1 MTTTMQNPTLTSE
14 QDLILRAQNG
24 DRSAFD
30 QLTTEYWPRMLR
42 TALRVV
48 RSPEDAEDATQQAF
62 VAAYTKLDRFR
73 GESSFATWLTRI
85 TLNESLTL
93 LRRRKRDF
101 RPVEDLADPNGETI
115 RPELPD
121 TTENPEQRFLRDET
135 SNLLQMSLGAVK
147 PAYRK
152 AMKLRLSEDL
162 SVEEIAGRLK
172 IPVNTIKVHLYR
184 GRQAMKS
191 FLEQKMTLPQAA

>member
-1 MTTTMQNPTLTSE
+1 MSTTQTTKLTGE
-14 QDLILRAQNG
+14 PELILRAQNG
-24 DRSAFD
+24 DRNAFD
-30 QLTTEYWPRMLR
+30 ELTKEYWPRMLR

-48 RSPEDAEDATQQAF
+48 RNPEDAEDATQQAF
-62 VAAYTKLDRFR
+62 VAAFTKLDRFR
-73 GESSFATWLTRI
+73 GESSFSTWLTRI

-93 LRRRKRDF
+93 LRRRKHDF
-101 RPVEDLADPNGETI
+101 RAMEDVPDNNGEPI
-115 RPELPD
+115 RLELPD
-121 TTENPEQRFLRDET
+121 AAENPEERYLRDET
-135 SNLLQMSLGAVK
+135 SNLIQMSLRAVK

-191 FLEQKMTLPQAA
+191 FLEERMTLPQAA

>member
-1 MTTTMQNPTLTSE
+1 MTTIRQNPTLTSE
-14 QDLILRAQNG
+14 QDLILRAQGG

-62 VAAYTKLDRFR
+62 IAAYTKLDRFR

-101 RPVEDLADPNGETI
+101 RPADEIADSNGEPL
-115 RPELPD
+115 RVELPD
-121 TTENPEQRFLRDET
+121 PKENPEQTFLRDET

-184 GRQAMKS
+184 GRQAMKNY
-191 FLEQKMTLPQAA
+191 LEGRIALPQAA

>member
-1 MTTTMQNPTLTSE
+1 MTTTQTPRLTGE
-14 QDLILRAQNG
+14 QELILRAQNG
-24 DRSAFD
+24 DRQAFD
-30 QLTTEYWPRMLR
+30 DLAKEYWPRMLR
-42 TALRVV
+42 TALRIV
-48 RSPEDAEDATQQAF
+48 RNPEDAEDATQQAF
-62 VAAYTKLDRFR
+62 VAAFTKLDRFR
-73 GESSFATWLTRI
+73 GESSFSTWLTRI

-93 LRRRKRDF
+93 LRRRKHDF
-101 RPVEDLADPNGETI
+101 RAAEEVPDNNGEPLRI
-115 RPELPD
+115 ELPD
-121 TTENPEQRFLRDET
+121 ATENPEERYLRNET
-135 SNLLQMSLGAVK
+135 SNLIQMSLRAVK

-191 FLEQKMTLPQAA
+191 FLEERMALPQAA

>member
-1 MTTTMQNPTLTSE
+1 MTTIMQNSTPTSE
-14 QDLILRAQNG
+14 QELILRAQSG

-62 VAAYTKLDRFR
+62 IAAFVKLDRFR
-73 GESSFATWLTRI
+73 GDASFATWLTRI

-101 RPVEDLADPNGETI
+101 RPVDEVTDANGEPL
-115 RPELPD
+115 RVELPD
-121 TTENPEQRFLRDET
+121 PQENPEQRFLRDET
-135 SNLLQMSLGAVK
+135 SNLLQRSLGAVK

-162 SVEEIAGRLK
+162 SVEEIADKLK

-184 GRQAMKS
+184 GRQSMKNYI
-191 FLEQKMTLPQAA
+191 EARIALPQAA

>member
-1 MTTTMQNPTLTSE
+1 MSTTQTTRLTGE
-14 QDLILRAQNG
+14 PELILRAQNG
-24 DRSAFD
+24 DRNAFD
-30 QLTTEYWPRMLR
+30 ELTKEYWPRMLR

-62 VAAYTKLDRFR
+62 VAAFTKLDRFR
-73 GESSFATWLTRI
+73 GESSFSTWITRI

-93 LRRRKRDF
+93 LRRRKHDF
-101 RPVEDLADPNGETI
+101 RPMDEVPDNNGEPLRI
-115 RPELPD
+115 EMPD
-121 TTENPEQRFLRDET
+121 TTENPEERYLRDET
-135 SNLLQMSLGAVK
+135 SNLIQMSLRAVK

-191 FLEQKMTLPQAA
+191 FLEERMTLPQAA

>member
-1 MTTTMQNPTLTSE
+1 MTTTQTPRLTGE
-14 QDLILRAQNG
+14 QELILRAQNG
-24 DRSAFD
+24 DRQAFD
-30 QLTTEYWPRMLR
+30 DLAKEYWPRMLR
-42 TALRVV
+42 TALRIV
-48 RSPEDAEDATQQAF
+48 RNPEDAEDATQQAF
-62 VAAYTKLDRFR
+62 VAAFTKLDRFR
-73 GESSFATWLTRI
+73 GESSFSTWLTRI

-93 LRRRKRDF
+93 LRRRKHDF
-101 RPVEDLADPNGETI
+101 RAAEEVPDNNGEPLRI
-115 RPELPD
+115 ELPD
-121 TTENPEQRFLRDET
+121 ATENPEERYLRNET
-135 SNLLQMSLGAVK
+135 SNLIQMSLRAVK

-191 FLEQKMTLPQAA
+191 FLEERMTLPQAA